1 MTSPEDAKIK
11 KFLKENGRMSTLE
24 LTKAIYPDEDS
35 WDHIAHLTHIYQR
48 CLKMAKDKELI
59 KILIGRTA
67 YWELVVA

>member
-48 CLKMAKDKELI
+48 CQKLEKDKEI
-59 KILIGRTA
+59 RKILEGRNA